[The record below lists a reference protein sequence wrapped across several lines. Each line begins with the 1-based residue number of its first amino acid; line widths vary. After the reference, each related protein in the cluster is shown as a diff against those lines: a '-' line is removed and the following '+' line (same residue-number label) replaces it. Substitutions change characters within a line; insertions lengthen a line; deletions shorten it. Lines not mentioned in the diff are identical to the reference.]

1 MECMLDS
8 GCQPELLSHNTLLCY
23 HQYLGSL
30 NSYDDLVKKYR
41 ESQAQLKSDSQ
52 KVLRTMPSSQ
62 IFSVIFAVYLQ

>member
-1 MECMLDS
+1 MVANQS
-8 GCQPELLSHNTLLCY
+8 YSVITLCYCY

-62 IFSVIFAVYLQ
+62 FFSVIFAVYLQ